1 VPARLLPSS
10 PPTQQEINAASLFLL
25 DVQIA
30 IIVFVAGSRLYRRMP
45 PAGSP
50 FSRIARVLVGAV
62 AHRKAKIPDDDA
74 ALHEAEGPM
83 SVVPGQAK
91 LPR

>member
-1 VPARLLPSS
+1 MLRCLQV
-10 PPTQQEINAASLFLL
+10 
-25 DVQIA
+25 A
-30 IIVFVAGSRLYRRMP
+30 ILVFVSGSRLYRRMP

-50 FSRIARVLVGAV
+50 FSRITRVLVGAV
-62 AHRKAKIPDDDA
+62 THRKAKIPDDDA